1 MSVQRGTADPNS
13 DMRFTSFRVPDHQSD
28 NSLEDLEAQNFEDM
42 EEDISGDSADVNVE
56 GGMTVA
62 FKVLQPWP
70 S

>member
-1 MSVQRGTADPNS
+1 MSVQRGTADPNA
-13 DMRFTSFRVPDHQSD
+13 DMRFTSFRVPDHQSED
-28 NSLEDLEAQNFEDM
+28 SVEDLEAQNFEDM

-62 FKVLQPWP
+62 FKVLHPWP